1 MQQFWQPT
9 DHLVVAVST
18 GVDSMVLLH
27 QLLERYAGTYEQLT
41 CLHVH
46 HGLREAS
53 DDEARFLERY
63 CEQHNMP
70 LFVHHLDL
78 TETVEAGRSIQHT
91 SRILRYAWFDEMMH
105 RLQADYLLTAHH
117 QDDQLETIFY
127 RIFTG
132 RIDRSAIGISSS
144 EQRDE
149 YRLVRPLLKTSKSDI
164 RAYQQQHN
172 VPYFEDESNQSNT
185 YVRNDIRN
193 RLLPTIDSNP
203 HLQTEQ
209 LQKLMNF
216 HTEALALM
224 TQQAE
229 QFITQHVEQQ
239 AKQQWIISRKAFN
252 ELSPHVKMKVLD
264 ELLGRF
270 EAVVSVS
277 ERTYQD
283 WFVKMQSD
291 VAQTPLQHTN
301 KWHVDIVYDKLVI
314 VPAHEN
320 RTLVPQIITTA
331 GRYQFG
337 DYVVE
342 IADAYFDIHDEL
354 QIRTR
359 QTGDHVTLSKGQHK
373 KVTRLMI
380 DQKVPQSLR
389 EQMPVVTLETGDIIA
404 VGTCYQHAT
413 YKKYIHIQYLGDDI
427 NEK

>member
-27 QLLERYAGTYEQLT
+27 QLLEQHTGTYRQLT

-53 DDEARFLERY
+53 DDEAGFLEAY
-63 CEQHNMP
+63 CQQHHIP
-70 LFVHHLDL
+70 LFVHHLNL
-78 TETVEAGRSIQHT
+78 TETVEAGRSIQHA
-91 SRILRYAWFDEMMH
+91 SRLLRYAWFEKMMH
-105 RLQADYLLTAHH
+105 DLHADYLLTAHH

-132 RIDRSAIGISSS
+132 RIDRSALGISPS
-144 EQRDE
+144 EQRDG
-149 YRLVRPLLKTSKSDI
+149 YRLVRPLLTTAKSEI
-164 RAYQQQHN
+164 RAYQQQHD
-172 VPYFEDESNQSNT
+172 VPYFEDESNQTNT

-193 RLLPTIDSNP
+193 RLLPAIDSNI
-203 HLQTEQ
+203 HLQTDQ
-209 LQKLMNF
+209 LLKIMDF
-216 HTEALALM
+216 HTEALSLI

-229 QFITQHVEQQ
+229 QFMAQRVEQH

-264 ELLGRF
+264 ELLGHF

-283 WFVKMQSD
+283 WFAKLQSD
-291 VAQTPLQHTN
+291 VAQTPLMHTN

-314 VPAHEN
+314 VPAHGN
-320 RTLVPQIITTA
+320 KTLVPQTITAA
-331 GRYQFG
+331 GCYQFG
-337 DYVVE
+337 DYVIKVT
-342 IADAYFDIHDEL
+342 AAFFDAHAAL
-354 QIRTR
+354 HIRPR
-359 QTGDHVTLSKGQHK
+359 QTGDRVTLSNGQHK

-380 DQKVPQSLR
+380 DAKVAQSLR
-389 EQMPVVTLETGDIIA
+389 EQMPVVTLETGDIIV

-413 YKKYIHIQYLGDDI
+413 YKNYIHIQYLGDDI